1 MLGVVGAVVLL
12 VRRRWAVAVL
22 GATLV
27 VSLAYHL
34 IGYPAGPTNV
44 PVLVAVYTAAAAG
57 RLLVAL
63 LAGGAFTGVGF
74 AYRALIEGDAL
85 GIEAFS
91 AAALLP
97 TLALLGDAAYRRR
110 ATARQA
116 ETVVDSR
123 GAPGA

>member
-1 MLGVVGAVVLL
+1 VV
-12 VRRRWAVAVL
+12 VL

-27 VSLAYHL
+27 VSLTYNL
-34 IGYPAGPTNV
+34 VGYPAGPTNV
-44 PVLVAVYTAAAAG
+44 AVLVAVYSTAAAG
-57 RLLVAL
+57 RLLLAL
-63 LAGGAFTGVGF
+63 LVGGAFTGVGF
-74 AYRALIEGDAL
+74 AYRALIEGNAL

-110 ATARQA
+110 ATAGQA
-116 ETVVDSR
+116 DTVVDAH